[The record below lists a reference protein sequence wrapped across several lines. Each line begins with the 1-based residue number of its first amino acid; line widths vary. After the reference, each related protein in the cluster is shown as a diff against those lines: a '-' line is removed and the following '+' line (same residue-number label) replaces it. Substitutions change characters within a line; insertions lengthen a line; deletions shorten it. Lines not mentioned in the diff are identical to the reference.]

1 MFYLLIRINNIKM
14 FGFIL
19 SKIYSLIFVDNN
31 LLNRLIM
38 NLTRLLLTAL
48 VVIVGAFSAMAQD
61 VISINAEHLNNEQKS
76 TLQYAKKTLKAQDNK
91 VMLPL
96 EINALLGD
104 TIAPEPYRATPV
116 WNDAYFVSDTTFEA
130 SLIIPL
136 KVATN
141 NGELFSELKILGVDK
156 YTFCRVVTTPISFL
170 ENDSLSYRININ
182 SNLIGI
188 LLVASVY
195 ENDVFKGQ
203 VMGVSDSYGVVDGT
217 YQSNYNFDTEIYR
230 RYHTNYKHVQH
241 YYKYHRDTRIF
252 YHNLINKVM
261 NVQLQKH
268 PLKIGFR

>member
-1 MFYLLIRINNIKM
+1 M

-104 TIAPEPYRATPV
+104 TIAPKPYRATPV

-130 SLIIPL
+130 GRYD
-136 KVATN
+136 A
-141 NGELFSELKILGVDK
+141 
-156 YTFCRVVTTPISFL
+156 
-170 ENDSLSYRININ
+170 
-182 SNLIGI
+182 SN
-188 LLVASVY
+188 
-195 ENDVFKGQ
+195 VFFR
-203 VMGVSDSYGVVDGT
+203 MA
-217 YQSNYNFDTEIYR
+217 
-230 RYHTNYKHVQH
+230 
-241 YYKYHRDTRIF
+241 YKYHRLEQF
-252 YHNLINKVM
+252 L
-261 NVQLQKH
+261 
-268 PLKIGFR
+268 F